1 MRVKVKDTFQMTLV
15 LNKAETVYLRDL
27 TQNWFGEPGYQ
38 EPVKDAEIREDLFEN
53 CKGALEGTS
62 ILSDGE
68 DDDDGF
74 TI

>member
-15 LNKAETVYLRDL
+15 LNKAETVYLRDIC
-27 TQNWFGEPGYQ
+27 QNYMGFGNGDDEPADQ
-38 EPVKDAEIREDLFEN
+38 ALIRHDLFIN
-53 CKGALEGTS
+53 CDGALRGDTPEV
-62 ILSDGE
+62 E